1 MLNICKFC
9 IKLIREGEEG
19 MKRKLL
25 AMFLCLTLVATAAA
39 VCKKSEQTSGDNG
52 NDKLIVGFAQIG

>member
-1 MLNICKFC
+1 
-9 IKLIREGEEG
+9 